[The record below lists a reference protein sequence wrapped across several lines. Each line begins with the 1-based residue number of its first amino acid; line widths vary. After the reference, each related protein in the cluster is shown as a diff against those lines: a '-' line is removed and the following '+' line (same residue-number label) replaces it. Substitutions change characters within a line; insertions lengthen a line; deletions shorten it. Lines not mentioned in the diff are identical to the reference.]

1 MSVRIITPPR
11 ACVTL
16 DGGNQANVRLL
27 PRRRR
32 GLALDRTTRALGGV
46 AIAATAATVA
56 VEVGRV
62 WRRGSAPLPSETDD
76 LLEAAGTA
84 TLETIA
90 VIREGYRTSS
100 RRENAVFNMAAAF
113 ALTFALTRGATTL
126 IRSGRRLIVLGNLV
140 VGDRHIHHFVP
151 GIALSL
157 GAGGIAI
164 AVRTKEIDR
173 WLALP
178 FGAGAAL
185 VLDEAALLFEL
196 EDVYWTEE
204 GVLSLQ
210 LSFAALA
217 TLASLA
223 IAIRLF
229 RRGESTVLP
238 ADG

>member
-1 MSVRIITPPR
+1 VTYPAR
-11 ACVTL
+11 AWSTR

-27 PRRRR
+27 RSRRRA
-32 GLALDRTTRALGGV
+32 LALDRTTQALGAV

-62 WRRGSAPLPSETDD
+62 WRRGSAPLPGETDD

-90 VIREGYRTSS
+90 VIREGYRTTS
-100 RRENAVFNMAAAF
+100 RGENTLFNMAAAF
-113 ALTFALTRGATTL
+113 ALTFALTRGTTTL
-126 IRSGRRLIVLGNLV
+126 IRSGRRLVVLGNLV
-140 VGDRHIHHFVP
+140 VRDRHIHHFLP
-151 GIALSL
+151 GIALGF

-164 AVRTKEIDR
+164 AVRTHELDR

-223 IAIRLF
+223 LAVRLL

-238 ADG
+238 AGA